1 MGAGKLEQRIDY
13 RNTAGW
19 TGRLRE
25 RSGQL
30 ERQAEKQARQQ
41 ARLDGEPMT
50 TLGATGTN
58 DIAASAGAHAYEK
71 TVGAFATDNGG
82 LISAFHEGFL
92 GMEPL
97 I

>member
-1 MGAGKLEQRIDY
+1 
-13 RNTAGW
+13 
-19 TGRLRE
+19 
-25 RSGQL
+25 
-30 ERQAEKQARQQ
+30 
-41 ARLDGEPMT
+41 MT